1 MTGLDFAALALV
13 GGLLLTMPLFAIVSR
28 HRTIDADVARRSRTI
43 LLGRWIRDWLMWV
56 IGPVERG
63 MVRAGVSPDAL
74 NYLGVV
80 LAFSAGAAFTFE
92 MLGAGG
98 WLILLG
104 GVADVFDGRVA
115 RARGLSNTYGAFAD
129 STLDRFAESFT
140 FLGLVAFF
148 AHSRLWELATAGA
161 LSGSL
166 LVSYTRAR
174 GEALGVSNTGGVM
187 QRAERLV
194 LLGLGAICDPLMTS
208 RSGWAPGTLLGATVA
223 VIAVGAWGTAV
234 YRTAAIGA
242 ALRRRG

>member
-1 MTGLDFAALALV
+1 MDFAALALV

-98 WLILLG
+98 WLILLRPLC
-104 GVADVFDGRVA
+104 GVVHVPGTRGFLRSLAAMGAGDGRCV
-115 RARGLSNTYGAFAD
+115 
-129 STLDRFAESFT
+129 
-140 FLGLVAFF
+140 
-148 AHSRLWELATAGA
+148 
-161 LSGSL
+161 
-166 LVSYTRAR
+166 
-174 GEALGVSNTGGVM
+174 
-187 QRAERLV
+187 ERLAARE
-194 LLGLGAICDPLMTS
+194 LYARPRRSS
-208 RSGWAPGTLLGATVA
+208 RGQQHGGSHATRRAPGFA
-223 VIAVGAWGTAV
+223 
-234 YRTAAIGA
+234 RT
-242 ALRRRG
+242 RRDL